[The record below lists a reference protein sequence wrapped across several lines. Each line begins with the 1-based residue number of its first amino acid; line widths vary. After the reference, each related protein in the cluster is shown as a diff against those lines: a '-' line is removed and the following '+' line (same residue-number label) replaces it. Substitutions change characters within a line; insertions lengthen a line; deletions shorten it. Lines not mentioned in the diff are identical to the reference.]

1 MEYINKKWDLP
12 TMEKRIENLKKI
24 ISPGVVDWIVRY
36 NLNRTDS
43 RLDGLYLAYYELKDR
58 YCKIKRRTFG
68 QPKEVEFKPKKQE
81 TIWYSNGNGIWY
93 DSYYG
98 RYNGSSVTYTLSNAT
113 AATTAATI
121 NWNPND
127 YLWDVLTERN

>member
-58 YCKIKRRTFG
+58 YCKINRRAFG
-68 QPKEVEFKPKKQE
+68 QPKKVKFEPKKRD
-81 TIWYSNGNGIWY
+81 TIWYSNDTNIWY

-98 RYNGSSVTYTLSNAT
+98 SYNGSSVTYTLSNAT
-113 AATTAATI
+113 ATTTAATI